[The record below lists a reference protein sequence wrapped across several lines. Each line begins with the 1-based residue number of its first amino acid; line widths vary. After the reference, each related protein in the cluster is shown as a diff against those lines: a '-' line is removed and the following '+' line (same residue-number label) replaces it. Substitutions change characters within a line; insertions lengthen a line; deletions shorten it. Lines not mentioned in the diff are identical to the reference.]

1 MKNHFEKNRSAILA
15 DYFNLL
21 RFPTVG
27 TDPARLRD
35 CVQCALWIRDWLKP
49 LGFAGELIQAEG
61 MAGAPPVLFAERALD
76 AVLETHGV
84 RPHGGEPEQVEIVR
98 ENRGAVF
105 LEMTSHAFIL
115 PQSMAP
121 HKRQFPIAIVVK
133 PI

>member
-49 LGFAGELIQAEG
+49 LGFAGELVQAEG
-61 MAGAPPVLFAERALD
+61 MAGAPATPCGEGRPTRAPRGCPKSAGATSFLPW
-76 AVLETHGV
+76 TV
-84 RPHGGEPEQVEIVR
+84 R
-98 ENRGAVF
+98 A
-105 LEMTSHAFIL
+105 
-115 PQSMAP
+115 
-121 HKRQFPIAIVVK
+121 
-133 PI
+133 